1 MKKLAV
7 ALAATAAFAAPLLSH
22 AESAIN
28 TTNLANATAAANLDF
43 RVTVP
48 RVLYLRVGTGTANA
62 NNIAKDLMDF
72 TVPAANVG
80 TAVPVA
86 ATAVS
91 GDLTNGAVTVRM
103 YGNGG
108 TINLTSTTQG
118 YMNNGVAAQTLPWS
132 EIGVAVAALAATTPG
147 YTNGTL
153 AHPVLNNTLA
163 GGVGGTPTS
172 IVPANKLVL
181 QEAKWT
187 YSYQNTAVYAAGTYG
202 GVAANNG
209 RVTYTATMP

>member
-1 MKKLAV
+1 MSFKKLAT
-7 ALAATAAFAAPLLSH
+7 ALAATAAFAAPLLVH

-28 TTNLANATAAANLDF
+28 ITGVANATAAANLDF

-62 NNIAKDLMDF
+62 ANATIDLMDF

-80 TAVPVA
+80 NATPVA
-86 ATAVS
+86 GTAAS
-91 GDLTNGAVTVRM
+91 GDLTNGAVTVRL

-108 TINLTSTTQG
+108 AVSLNSSTSG
-118 YMNNGVAAQTLPWS
+118 LMNNGAAAQTLPWTQ
-132 EIGVAVAALAATTPG
+132 IGVAVAALAATTPG

-153 AHPVLNNTLA
+153 VHPALA
-163 GGVGGTPTS
+163 AAGNGTATALPA
-172 IVPANKLVL
+172 PANGLVL

-187 YSYQNTAVYAAGTYG
+187 FSYLNAAVVAAGTYG
-202 GVAANNG
+202 GTVAKNG

>member
-62 NNIAKDLMDF
+62 VNATKDLIDF

-80 TAVPVA
+80 TGVAVA
-86 ATAVS
+86 ATAAS
-91 GDLTNGAVTVRM
+91 GDLTNGAVTVRLF
-103 YGNGG
+103 GNGG
-108 TINLTSTTQG
+108 NISLNSSTTG
-118 YMNNGVAAQTLPWS
+118 LLNNGVAAQTLPWS
-132 EIGVAVAALAATTPG
+132 QIGVVVAPLAATTAG

-153 AHPVLNNTLA
+153 AHPTLNNTA
-163 GGVGGTPTS
+163 GGGLGTATALTA
-172 IVPANKLVL
+172 VNKLVL

-187 YSYQNTAVYAAGTYG
+187 YSYLNAAFVASGTYG
-202 GVAANNG
+202 GAGVNNG

>member
-62 NNIAKDLMDF
+62 NNI
-72 TVPAANVG
+72 
-80 TAVPVA
+80 